1 MIERLYEQHLVRLL
15 ELFPVVAVIGP
26 RQVGKSTLVQRPAIA
41 RSRTYVTLDDILAR
55 SLAEKDPVAV
65 VDTASP
71 LTIDEVQLVPDLL
84 REIKL
89 RVDRER
95 TPGRFLITGSSDL
108 NYMVDLSR
116 VLAGRVGILRLPPIT
131 YFELNKRSIEPTWVS
146 ILRGESRD
154 PGSAERPPFDW
165 KHLSRG
171 GFPLSVTAR
180 DPPSRS
186 LWFDAFRSTYLER
199 DLRMIS
205 DIAHLAE
212 FSRVMELSAGR
223 TAQILNQ
230 ASIARDAGLSP
241 VTAGRYLSILEASL
255 LIRRI
260 EPWYENIGKR
270 LVKSPKLVWGDC
282 GLAAHLLRIP
292 PEQFPAHPQTG
303 RLFETAVINEITAL
317 LPVYFPS
324 DRIYFLRSHEGME
337 IDLLIQHGEHLVPLE
352 IKSSRTITAADAEP
366 IEKWLSLSGR
376 EENGMIIYAGT
387 SLRRASRHVV
397 AAPLT

>member
-15 ELFPVVAVIGP
+15 ELFPAVAVIGP
-26 RQVGKSTLVQRPAIA
+26 RQVGKSTLVQRPGVG
-41 RSRTYVTLDDILAR
+41 RNRTYVTLDDITAR

-71 LTIDEVQLVPDLL
+71 LTIDEAQLVPDLL

-89 RVDRER
+89 RIDRER
-95 TPGRFLITGSSDL
+95 MPGRYLITGSSDL
-108 NYMVDLSR
+108 NYMADLSR

-131 YFELNKRSIEPTWVS
+131 YFELNKRSTEPAWVS
-146 ILRGESRD
+146 VLRGDNRGAD
-154 PGSAERPPFDW
+154 SAEYPSFDW

-180 DPPSRS
+180 DHASRS

-241 VTAGRYLSILEASL
+241 VTTGRYLSILEASL

-270 LVKSPKLVWGDC
+270 LVKSPKLVWNDC
-282 GLAAHLLRIP
+282 GLAAHLLRIL
-292 PEQFPAHPQTG
+292 PEQFPAHPLTG

-317 LPVYFPS
+317 LPIYFPS
-324 DRIYFLRSHEGME
+324 DRAYFLRSHEGME

-352 IKSSRTITAADAEP
+352 IKSSRTVTAADAES
-366 IEKWLSLSGR
+366 IEKWISLSGR
-376 EENGMIIYAGT
+376 EENGMVIYAGT
-387 SLRRASRHVV
+387 SVRRVSRHVV
-397 AAPLT
+397 AVPLA